1 MGFGFSASFGAW
13 FAHPDQEIWLID
25 GDGSFQ
31 MTQAELSTAV
41 QEGANVKIAI
51 MNNGFLG
58 MVRQWQE
65 FFFDKRYAST
75 PITGPDFLKLAEAHG
90 IPAVRVTEPEEV
102 TSAIEF
108 ARKTPGPVV
117 LEFRVEEEES
127 VYPMVPSGAALDEM
141 IRRPNHLQPE
151 AAAAD

>member
-1 MGFGFSASFGAW
+1 MGFGLPAALGAW
-13 FAHPDQEIWLID
+13 FANPDQEIWLVD

-31 MTQAELSTAV
+31 MTQSELSTAV

-75 PITGPDFLKLAEAHG
+75 PITGPDFVKLADAHG
-90 IPAVRVTEPEEV
+90 IPARRITEPGEV
-102 TSAIEF
+102 RSAFEF
-108 ARKTPGPVV
+108 AQQTPGPVLLDFV
-117 LEFRVEEEES
+117 VEKEES
-127 VYPMVPSGAALDEM
+127 VYPMVPNGAALDEM
-141 IRRPNHLQPE
+141 IRRPIVEQPTAVE
-151 AAAAD
+151 S